1 MSTVSPSEDFRL
13 HQVPPNHKRV
23 DVRELGHEKR
33 KQEGRDSG
41 LGCSLV
47 VCTEDA
53 RPGAQASA
61 LR

>member
-33 KQEGRDSG
+33 KQEGRDFRTG
-41 LGCSLV
+41 L
-47 VCTEDA
+47 
-53 RPGAQASA
+53 
-61 LR
+61 